1 MSKTKNKKEAEKFQH
16 QLLDLLKEDAN
27 RVCADCRA
35 RGPRWASWNLGVFI
49 CIRCAG
55 IHRNLGVHISK
66 VRSVNLDTWTQEQ
79 VDNMLAWGNGIGNEF
94 YEYKLPADFR
104 RPTNDQTAEKFIRS
118 KYDKKL
124 YCHDNFDYASS
135 LNKHSTPDIVR
146 KEQPTKTP
154 VPLPVRVSAPTSSIP
169 VVPLKTK
176 ASEAYIPPKLPAVQ
190 PKAAEQPSLL
200 QVSLD
205 TTAARPP
212 PSKPAVAAPAP
223 AKPADDLFDLFG
235 EMVSAPLPPKAEVK
249 ADSPEDLLKDAAPKQ
264 SVKDSIMSLYS
275 STNLATSSSSSS
287 FPSSQQTFPAQ
298 FNQQQFNQAPAQ
310 QQQFAQFQGTQGNPP
325 QQFQQQFQ
333 AAPQQQQQFQQFG
346 NQQMLAQQQQAQ
358 QQLLNQLQGQN
369 MAPQNMQ
376 NFQQPAQQ
384 QFPQQFQQ
392 SNMQFNG
399 FQQAPPAAQQQQ
411 FFAPQGQQ
419 QQFGNQQFAG
429 QQMYQQPSQQSQL
442 DAVQKQLQ
450 GLKVAPPMQQAP
462 QMWNFGTS

>member
-79 VDNMLAWGNGIGNEF
+79 VDNMMAWGNAIGNEF

-135 LNKHSTPDIVR
+135 LNKHATPDPVR
-146 KEQPTKTP
+146 KEQATKTP
-154 VPLPVRVSAPTSSIP
+154 VPMPVRVSAPTNTIP
-169 VVPLKTK
+169 VVPLRAK
-176 ASEAYIPPKLPAVQ
+176 ASEAYVPPKLPLVQ
-190 PKAAEQPSLL
+190 AKAAEQPSLL

-212 PSKPAVAAPAP
+212 PSQPAVAA
-223 AKPADDLFDLFG
+223 PADDLFDLFG
-235 EMVSAPLPPKAEVK
+235 EMVSAPLPTKAEVK
-249 ADSPEDLLKDAAPKQ
+249 ADSPEDLIKDAAPKL
-264 SVKDSIMSLYS
+264 SVKDSIMSLYA
-275 STNLATSSSSSS
+275 STNLATSSSQQS
-287 FPSSQQTFPAQ
+287 FPTQ
-298 FNQQQFNQAPAQ
+298 FNQFQQAPAQ
-310 QQQFAQFQGTQGNPP
+310 QFQGTQGNQPA
-325 QQFQQQFQ
+325 QFQQQFQ
-333 AAPQQQQQFQQFG
+333 AAPQQQQFQQFG

-358 QQLLNQLQGQN
+358 QQLLNQLQGQ
-369 MAPQNMQ
+369 APQNMQ
-376 NFQQPAQQ
+376 NFQQPQQ

-392 SNMQFNG
+392 NNMQFNG
-399 FQQAPPAAQQQQ
+399 FQQAPAQQQQ
-411 FFAPQGQQ
+411 FYAPQGQQ
-419 QQFGNQQFAG
+419 QQFGNQG
-429 QQMYQQPSQQSQL
+429 YQQPNQQSQL
-442 DAVQKQLQ
+442 DAVQRQLQ
-450 GLKVAPPMQQAP
+450 GLKVAPPMQQVP